1 MKPFPFLLINIATLD
16 FLRSLVG
23 QRFREG
29 IRQHRSYCFP
39 EITKDTLSF
48 ENPHGDLKLAVSPW
62 KSLHLE
68 GTSTSS
74 SWDLGWQD
82 TRIHKQGVVR
92 VGCASSVSGCSGTWK
107 LPAGFSCGIRT
118 FPFEGQCAERETAS
132 SIFPALQLSSSGW
145 QP

>member
-48 ENPHGDLKLAVSPW
+48 ENPHGDLKLAVSPCR
-62 KSLHLE
+62 SLHLE

-82 TRIHKQGVVR
+82 TRIHKQGVV
-92 VGCASSVSGCSGTWK
+92 TW
-107 LPAGFSCGIRT
+107 GV
-118 FPFEGQCAERETAS
+118 
-132 SIFPALQLSSSGW
+132 PALCLGVPGPGNF
-145 QP
+145 QPDSPVLDFPI